1 MVPTANFTFHI
12 TDDATNSVN
21 PKLPDDEV
29 AIDLPTA
36 PGVYKNCLHV
46 FALSSVAL
54 RASCVHCHSHIAMWY
69 PPGKLP
75 EVVSVTVGTIDERS
89 FSGGI
94 QEAERVLRE
103 VEKDIFWGEKASWW
117 GEGGVESAREGE
129 PGRFEKFDKGP
140 VIREM
145 LLRVE

>member
-1 MVPTANFTFHI
+1 MVPTAKFTFYI
-12 TDDATNSVN
+12 SKDATDSKNS
-21 PKLPDDEV
+21 KLSYDRV

-36 PGVYKNCLHV
+36 PGIYEDSLHV
-46 FALSSVAL
+46 FALSSIAL

-75 EVVSVTVGTIDERS
+75 EIVSVTVGTIDESS

-94 QEAERVLRE
+94 REAEKVLRA
-103 VEKDIFWGEKASWW
+103 VDKDIFWGEKASWW
-117 GEGGVESAREGE
+117 GQGGVDSAREGK

-140 VIREM
+140 VI
-145 LLRVE
+145 